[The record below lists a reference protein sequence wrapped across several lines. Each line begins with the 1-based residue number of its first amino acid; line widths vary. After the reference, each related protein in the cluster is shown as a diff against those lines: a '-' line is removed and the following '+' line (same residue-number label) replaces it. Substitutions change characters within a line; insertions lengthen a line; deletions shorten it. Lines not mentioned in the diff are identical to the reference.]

1 MQPVRRMS
9 VGPCTILSWVPFF
22 FAIASQTMHDSV
34 KVRSLFARGALLIVL
49 VAQTAAAWAL
59 DGTRVTRYLQ
69 RLQAQSG
76 APGVSAAILVRGELV
91 FSGGV
96 GLSDL
101 EAGTAQNGV
110 SVHNIG
116 SISKTHAVVAVM
128 QLVEQGKVDLD
139 AEVQTYAPWF
149 PKKQAPITVRQILTH
164 TSGIRHYKDGE
175 FGEGG
180 VLAFRQF
187 DNVEESTR
195 RWRDEPLLFT
205 PGQYWN
211 YSSFATNLLQA
222 VVESASGEKFEDY
235 LRRQVWV
242 PAGMLD
248 TQFDVPS
255 RIVPRR
261 GSGYERDEK
270 SHDLI
275 NAVQENV
282 SYKYAGGG
290 IISTDEDLVR
300 FGQALNAGLLLK
312 PATLTEMYR
321 PQLRAGIQYPPD
333 VVEAF
338 TKANPGKPVP
348 QPRLQALIWHL
359 ATDGEGR
366 RYPNHGGSVKGT
378 LSQLSNFKD
387 QQVVVAVHVNAWA
400 GGVDLEEA
408 AEALAKLVLESPK
421 ATTTKAK

>member
-1 MQPVRRMS
+1 
-9 VGPCTILSWVPFF
+9 
-22 FAIASQTMHDSV
+22 MHDSV
-34 KVRSLFARGALLIVL
+34 KPLSLFARGALLIVL
-49 VAQTAAAWAL
+49 VAQAGAAWAL
-59 DGTRVTRYLQ
+59 DETRVTRYLQ

-91 FSGGV
+91 FSGGIGV
-96 GLSDL
+96 SDL
-101 EAGTAQNGV
+101 ETGTAQNGV

-128 QLVEQGKVDLD
+128 QLVEQGKVNLD

-149 PKKQAPITVRQILTH
+149 PKKQAPINVRQILTH

-175 FGEGG
+175 FGEGD

-195 RWRDEPLLFT
+195 RWRDEPLLFA

-235 LRRQVWV
+235 LRRHVWE

-248 TQFDVPS
+248 TLFDVPS

-261 GSGYERDEK
+261 GRGYERDSK
-270 SHDLI
+270 THDLI
-275 NAVQENV
+275 NAAQENV

-300 FGQALNAGLLLK
+300 FGQALNAGLLLR
-312 PATLTEMYR
+312 PATLAEMYR

-333 VVEAF
+333 KVEAF
-338 TKANPGKPVP
+338 AKASPGKPVP
-348 QPRLQALIWHL
+348 QPPQPPLQALIWRI
-359 ATDGEGR
+359 ATDTEGR
-366 RYPNHGGSVKGT
+366 RYPSHGGSVKGT

-387 QQVVVAVHVNAWA
+387 QQVVVALHVNAWA
-400 GGVDLEEA
+400 GDVDLDEA

-421 ATTTKAK
+421 TTQAKAK